1 MPRPSPFPGMDPY
14 LEQHWRDV
22 HASMIIYA
30 RDQLRE
36 LLPAGLKARVEERVF
51 VDRGAAELQ
60 DRYPDVR
67 VTEDPRSMGGAAS
80 TAAGTAVAE
89 PLVIPVTGE
98 PLTETFL
105 EVRDAGSENR
115 IVTVLEFLSP
125 TNKRTGEGHDQY
137 VGKQQE
143 LLAGR
148 VSLVEIDLLRSG
160 KHVLAVPLSHIPAA
174 RRTPFMACVRR
185 AWKPGIAEVYPVT
198 LWEPLPTI
206 KVPLRETDRDVPL
219 NLQSLIERAY
229 QNGGY
234 EDTDYRQEP
243 DPPLSAADQAWADE
257 LLRGQ
262 GLR

>member
-1 MPRPSPFPGMDPY
+1 MKSPFPGMDPY
-14 LEQHWRDV
+14 LEKHWRDV
-22 HASMIIYA
+22 HASMVIYA
-30 RDQLRE
+30 RDQLQD

-51 VDRGAAELQ
+51 VDFGKDKPQ

-67 VTEDPRSMGGAAS
+67 VTEEPRSKGGAANG
-80 TAAGTAVAE
+80 AAVTAVAE
-89 PLVIPVTGE
+89 PLVIEDAE
-98 PLTETFL
+98 PLTETFV
-105 EVRDAGSENR
+105 EIRDAGSENR
-115 IVTVLEFLSP
+115 VVTVLEFLSP
-125 TNKRTGEGHDQY
+125 TNKRAGEGYDLY
-137 VGKQQE
+137 TAKQQE
-143 LLAGR
+143 LRAAR
-148 VSLVEIDLLRSG
+148 VSLVEVDLLRSG
-160 KHVLAVPLSHIPAA
+160 KHVLGVRIDLIPVAH
-174 RRTPFMACVRR
+174 RTPYMACVRR
-185 AWKPGIAEVYPVT
+185 GWKPGIAEVYPVA

-206 KVPLRETDRDVPL
+206 KVPLRETDRDVFL